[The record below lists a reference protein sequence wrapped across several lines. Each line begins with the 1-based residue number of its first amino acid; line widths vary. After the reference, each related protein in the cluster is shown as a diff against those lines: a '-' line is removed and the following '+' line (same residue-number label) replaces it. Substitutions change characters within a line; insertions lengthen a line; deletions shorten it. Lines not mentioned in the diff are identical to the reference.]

1 MSATLDDRYKM
12 QIFQNSREREL
23 TENTSSHL
31 QISRP
36 VDKDYLSIDELV
48 SILRDNS
55 CEDLCVIKVDVT
67 RVQFHYVDY
76 FIVVSGRSVRH
87 LKSMANALCAKVNIF
102 SFFEGQ
108 FKEKV
113 RERRGKSTAV
123 VEGEHCNDWMVVDI
137 GNIVVHFMMPETRE
151 IYELEKLWT
160 LGPYFDDQLVEMANL
175 PDKSEMVLP
184 FKSKFTSGK
193 RLSKGMKCD

>member
-1 MSATLDDRYKM
+1 MMFSGKKLFRLSRSLYTTKLFHQSSRCERCNLLRRKTSKKTISSNEQRDCWTSATLDDKYKM

-23 TENTSSHL
+23 TENTSSQL

-55 CEDLCVIKVDVT
+55 CEDLCVIKVDVS

-87 LKSMANALCAKVNIF
+87 LKSMANSLCAKVIF
-102 SFFEGQ
+102 FHFLN
-108 FKEKV
+108 V
-113 RERRGKSTAV
+113 R
-123 VEGEHCNDWMVVDI
+123 
-137 GNIVVHFMMPETRE
+137 
-151 IYELEKLWT
+151 
-160 LGPYFDDQLVEMANL
+160 LVNCYM
-175 PDKSEMVLP
+175 
-184 FKSKFTSGK
+184 TQ
-193 RLSKGMKCD
+193 